1 MGKEITQDIFWESRS
16 LMCDKVREITESY
29 QTYPLFLTQY
39 QQQQFQSG
47 NACWGSTTLL
57 LLGKQ
62 IITKVISWKLAAQ
75 REEKWPPK
83 AWTQNLTCLDQLIN
97 SFFIYLFF
105 FSILD
110 DWEQHCQFE
119 ITSMISL
126 WIVQDR
132 VQLKFLTTSFKPL
145 ENFFWV
151 KKPAVFSISFEKEN
165 NKKEVIKACI

>member
-105 FSILD
+105 FQY
-110 DWEQHCQFE
+110 W
-119 ITSMISL
+119 MIGNN
-126 WIVQDR
+126 IAN
-132 VQLKFLTTSFKPL
+132 LKLRAWFLSELYKTGS
-145 ENFFWV
+145 
-151 KKPAVFSISFEKEN
+151 S
-165 NKKEVIKACI
+165 